1 MLRDFSRVDTTP
13 GAVGM
18 YATFAPP
25 LSASGSREEY
35 LAWLKTKIKDL
46 KVMSWFFTG
55 QARCTKLE
63 IVGPFADDFKF
74 AFDRV
79 VATMNKGTN
88 PSS

>member
-13 GAVGM
+13 GATGM

-25 LSASGSREEY
+25 ESAAGSREEY
-35 LAWLKTKIKDL
+35 LAWLKTKIRDL
-46 KVMSWFFTG
+46 RVMTWFFTG

-63 IVGPFADDFKF
+63 IVGPFAEDFKF

-79 VATMNKGTN
+79 LATMGKGSD
-88 PSS
+88 PRP